1 METDD
6 RDDDDL
12 YVEITA
18 DGNWQPNGSA
28 VPPQAVGTWQVAPE
42 IHDLMMLR
50 RIGGRTSRRD
60 RSLVL
65 AGVIAGRGK
74 LADILMLIHMAA
86 MDGALHLT
94 TERDGY
100 EIDKVLF
107 FRRGVYLAGHSSLL
121 EDRLGEVLV
130 KEGFISVDQRNQC
143 MAQVAEGAR
152 LGTVLVAE
160 KLMSTPQVYEGLRKQ
175 GEQIFCSTLGF
186 ENGHFRLVAPLDM
199 TQVPAMLRLNVQN
212 LVLES
217 MRRLDEDE
225 RAAQQAEPSAELALH
240 RVEPVEDTELP
251 PDSEQ
256 KIINVYND
264 ALGKLFKTL
273 PTIEGVPLMA
283 ELRDFV
289 AGSVPFRDMFEGVGV
304 RPDGTLDGDA
314 LHGNVSKLGEH
325 RLRILQEALNE
336 LLFYVMFAAE
346 EVVSHRLEAQLQHDV
361 ARALSRLPRHD
372 KR

>member
-1 METDD
+1 MESDD

-12 YVEITA
+12 YVEVTA
-18 DGNWQPNGSA
+18 EGEWRPNDAA

-65 AGVIAGRGK
+65 AGVISGPGK
-74 LADILMLIHMAA
+74 LADILMLIHMAG

-94 TERDGY
+94 TEKDGY
-100 EIDKVLF
+100 EVDKVLF

-121 EDRLGEVLV
+121 EDRLGTVLV
-130 KEGFISVDQRNQC
+130 NEGFITAEQRNQC
-143 MAQVAEGAR
+143 MEQVAEGAR
-152 LGTVLVAE
+152 LGTVLVAQ

-175 GEQIFCSTLGF
+175 GEQIFYSTLGF

-199 TQVPAMLRLNVQN
+199 TQVPAMLRLSVQN
-212 LVLES
+212 LVLEG
-217 MRRLDEDE
+217 MRRLDEV
-225 RAAQQAEPSAELALH
+225 AMAQSEEMKLQ
-240 RVEPVEDTELP
+240 RVAPVEDAELP
-251 PDSEQ
+251 PNSEQ

-264 ALGKLFKTL
+264 ALGKLFKAL

-283 ELRDFV
+283 ELRDFI
-289 AGSVPFRDMFEGVGV
+289 AGSAPFRDVFDGVSV
-304 RPDGTLDGDA
+304 RPDGTLDDDA
-314 LHGNVSKLGEH
+314 LHANVSKLGEH
-325 RLRILQEALNE
+325 RLHSLQQALNE
-336 LLFYVMFAAE
+336 MLFYVMFAAE
-346 EVVSHRLEAQLQHDV
+346 EVVSHQLEAQLQHDV